1 MRTYSFNAE
10 DGRLVD
16 EYDSSNVVV
25 TPILSGAL
33 PAARVHVAYL
43 DPGGVIGRHPAGT
56 DQLFVV
62 LRGNGWVSGDDG
74 HPVAITAGQ
83 AAFWQSGEQHETKT
97 DTGLSAVI
105 IQSKGLDR
113 LLNKE

>member
-1 MRTYSFNAE
+1 MRTYGFNPE
-10 DGRLVD
+10 DGRSVNQ
-16 EYDSSNVVV
+16 YDSRNVVV

-43 DPGGVIGRHPAGT
+43 DPGGVLGRHPTGT

-62 LRGNGWVSGDDG
+62 VSGNGWVSGDDG
-74 HPVAITAGQ
+74 HAVAITAGQ
-83 AAFWQSGEQHETKT
+83 AAFWESGEQHETKT

-105 IQSKGLDR
+105 IQSKGLGR